1 MTRIQLVLVDDWE
14 LRGDGSGDMRAIQF
28 APLRRLLEIYERHG
42 LRASINAEVMQ
53 QLHHRAH
60 SGRHPHLGELADEW
74 EAAVMSAFRR
84 GHDVQLHVHSQWHGA
99 SYVDG
104 SWHLPSPWSIL
115 ELPADDVGAI
125 LTRGKEYLEALLR
138 TIDPAYACVSFRSGS
153 WCLAPSDFIL
163 GTLATLGITFDM
175 SIVDGIA
182 YTNDKVRL
190 DYRKCEEGFQ
200 PFYPDMRDA
209 RRVASGPSPIVCLP
223 TFSFRPSLLYDLRQ
237 VLDAARKRI
246 ARRLKIAEKALV
258 AAPPNATPVI
268 GGSSATPYG
277 VWKARERLVPQV
289 RSKILIGDLSALDF
303 KLMVQMIKKIRRK
316 AARRHLEIVPVILEN
331 HTKDITEF
339 RPLQQFAAYVAS
351 QPDLEVI
358 TLTDVHRNLKAGMY
372 HVLTK
377 RDLRL

>member
-60 SGRHPHLGELADEW
+60 RERHPKLGELADEW

-84 GHDVQLHVHSQWHGA
+84 GHDVQLHIHSQWRGA
-99 SYVDG
+99 SYLDG
-104 SWHLPSPWSIL
+104 RWQLPSPWSIL
-115 ELPADDVGAI
+115 ELPPDDVGAI
-125 LTRGKEYLEALLR
+125 LRRGKEYLEALLR
-138 TIDPAYACVSFRSGS
+138 PIDPAYACVSFRSGS
-153 WCLAPSDFIL
+153 WCLAPSDFML

-175 SIVDGIA
+175 SIVHGIA
-182 YTNDKVRL
+182 YDNAKVRL
-190 DYRKCEEGFQ
+190 DYRNCEEGFQ

-223 TFSFRPSLLYDLRQ
+223 TFSFRPS
-237 VLDAARKRI
+237 VLSYWRRGLKGARKRI
-246 ARRLKIAEKALV
+246 ANRLKIEKPLA
-258 AAPPNATPVI
+258 AAPSNATRVI
-268 GGSSATPYG
+268 GSSNPTPYE
-277 VWKARERLVPQV
+277 VWKTPERLVP
-289 RSKILIGDLSALDF
+289 RLWPKIVIGDLSALNF
-303 KLMVQMIKKIRRK
+303 SLMAQMIKKIRRK
-316 AARRHLEIVPVILEN
+316 AARRHLGIVPIILEN
-331 HTKDITEF
+331 HTKDITNFLPFE
-339 RPLQQFAAYVAS
+339 RFAAYVAS

-372 HVLTK
+372 QVVTSREIGL
-377 RDLRL
+377 